1 MASNILQNIATYQ
14 KSDLGLLQNS
24 YVYLDKANKK
34 FNNFQDRPGN
44 RGDTVT
50 FDLRTR
56 YVANDGLVVGSF
68 QDTEQRVQSLVVD
81 KAKNVAYEFN
91 DEERIFN
98 VKDYMKLFGES
109 AVCELGG
116 EVESDVALNNVSH
129 TYRAFGDGVTDI
141 NSYGQLAQAC
151 ANYRNYGSAK
161 SRICGIIPDVKVPA
175 IINSGLQQFATKRN
189 DKDAL
194 DWELGPFSQVEW
206 YSSNLLPEHVAGT
219 LGQAQTTLTVD
230 SINGAGTQI
239 TLSNAGTDAD
249 AIKSGDIL
257 TFQDGVSGQ
266 PNMRFLTFNVHKPSA
281 QKVQVR
287 ATADAASAADVVVV
301 NIFPALV
308 STAGDRNQNINNP
321 VAAGM
326 EIKALPDHTAG
337 LLFHEPSLMLAMPRL
352 PLQTPFPTA
361 SVSDPDSGAS
371 MRVYYGTQF
380 GQNLTGFVHD
390 VIWGSTLVDEYAM
403 RLVFTTA

>member
-321 VAAGM
+321 VANGM